1 MLSLFSV
8 ARTGAFI
15 IMGELYT
22 VKELAQYLKF
32 NPTTIVRMA
41 SRGEI
46 PAIKVGR
53 QLRFDKNQIDRWLR
67 TRTTGKP
74 LDILVADDDEVIIK
88 LFCASLKDPLYHLTT
103 VSNGQEALQRL
114 QTASFDLVFLD
125 LSMPVM
131 DGAEVFGRLR
141 RSDKQTPVAIMTGYP
156 DSELFKQAMEFGPF
170 LVINKPF
177 NTADIITA
185 VNSYLGNASLQETIM
200 SKL

>member
-1 MLSLFSV
+1 MS
-8 ARTGAFI
+8 
-15 IMGELYT
+15 ELYT

-53 QLRFDKNQIDRWLR
+53 QLRFDKSQIDRWLC

-74 LDILVADDDEVIIK
+74 VNILVADDDDVIIK
-88 LFCASLKDPLYHLTT
+88 LFCASLKEPLYHITT
-103 VSNGQEALQRL
+103 ASNGKEALQWL
-114 QTASFDLVFLD
+114 QNTNFDLVFLD

-141 RSDKQTPVAIMTGYP
+141 SSDRQTPVAIMTGYP
-156 DSELFKQAMEFGPF
+156 NSELFKRAMEYGPF

-177 NTADIITA
+177 STADIITA
-185 VNSYLGNASLQETIM
+185 VGSYLGNTGLQEPV
-200 SKL
+200 SGKL

>member
-1 MLSLFSV
+1 VLLLSLITITRAVKEMS
-8 ARTGAFI
+8 
-15 IMGELYT
+15 ELYT

-53 QLRFDKNQIDRWLR
+53 QLRFDKSQIDRWLY

-74 LDILVADDDEVIIK
+74 LNILVADDDEVIVK
-88 LFCASLKDPLYHLTT
+88 LFCAALNEPLYRLTT
-103 VSNGQEALQRL
+103 ASNGQQALQWL
-114 QTASFDLVFLD
+114 HNSNFDLVFLD
-125 LSMPVM
+125 LSMPVV

-141 RSDKQTPVAIMTGYP
+141 RTDKQTPVAIMTGYP
-156 DSELFKQAMEFGPF
+156 DSELFKQAMEYGPF

-177 NTADIITA
+177 NTSDILMAI
-185 VNSYLGNASLQETIM
+185 NSYLGNNSPQETTIN
-200 SKL
+200 KI